1 MKTIGFID
9 YYLDEWHANRY
20 PEWIAKAS
28 DGRMRVAYA
37 TALKDADNGLSN
49 RAWCDKNEVQ
59 WLDSIEAVVEKSDCL
74 VVLSPD
80 HPEQHERLAELPLM
94 SGKPVYVDKTFAP
107 DRATAIR
114 MFERAERHGTPM
126 YSTSA
131 LRYAEE
137 YVQSAKDGIAVIHS
151 VGPGKYD
158 NYSIH
163 QIEPIVSLMGPDA
176 RRVMA
181 IGNEASPAL
190 LYEFSDGRQASIRHF
205 GWECPFTLTVQY
217 DSGHAA
223 VLTPKSD
230 FFAPFIRDL
239 VRFFETG
246 QPTVDPRETIAVITM
261 IEYGLRALQ
270 NPYQWVDLPS

>member
-9 YYLDEWHANRY
+9 YYLDEWHANHY
-20 PEWIAKAS
+20 PEWIAEAS
-28 DGRMRVAYA
+28 NGRMRVAYA

-49 RAWCDKNEVQ
+49 RAWCDKNGIQ
-59 WLDSIEAVVEKSDCL
+59 WLDSIEAVVEKSDYL

-80 HPEQHERLAELPLM
+80 HPEQHERLAELALS

-107 DRATAIR
+107 DRAAAIR
-114 MFERAERHGTPM
+114 MFERAERYGTPM
-126 YSTSA
+126 YSSSA

-137 YVQSAKDGIAVIHS
+137 YVRAPKDGIAVIHS
-151 VGPGKYD
+151 VGPGSYD
-158 NYSIH
+158 TYSIH
-163 QIEPIVSLMGPDA
+163 QIEPIVSLMGTDV

-217 DSGHAA
+217 RSGNAA

-230 FFAPFIRDL
+230 FFASFIRDL

-246 QPTVDPRETIAVITM
+246 EPAVDRRETIAVITM
-261 IEYGLRALQ
+261 IEYGSRAVQ
-270 NPYQWVDLPS
+270 NPYQWVELPA